1 MNDKQ
6 VMEKMA
12 AYIEMTQPIIDR
24 YNENRNLML
33 KKANQVAGVL
43 ANRGIISHDKVNA
56 FVDKMAADEVGIEVW
71 NLVEK
76 LAEVVSSDTL
86 GEASKLTVKS
96 ADVKDPFERWVLFGD
111 PRAETRTPG
120 VIE

>member
-1 MNDKQ
+1 MDKTL
-6 VMEKMA
+6 EKVA
-12 AYIEMTQPIIDR
+12 AYIEMTQPLIDKQ
-24 YNENRNLML
+24 NENRNLFL

-43 ANRGIISHDKVNA
+43 ASRGIISHDKVNA
-56 FVDKMAADEVGIEVW
+56 FVDKIAADESGVEVW

-86 GEASKLTVKS
+86 GEASKLAVKS
-96 ADVKDPFERWVLFGD
+96 ANVKDPFERWVLFGD
-111 PRAETRTPG
+111 PRAETNVPG